1 MAPAYHPFVPAI
13 GNFRPLGCIWF
24 VSGHAKG
31 VGSVRRVAA
40 AVVAGLVLTLGLVSP
55 ARAAGAAG
63 IVLSN
68 VQVAWSSAAHTHV
81 RVTWEES
88 EPTGN
93 RVFVEYPWDRTSAR
107 ELATAAPNQVDLP
120 VADFF
125 ASPVVRIGVFG
136 ITDAGANTAPTV
148 HSAPFDTLTRAVP
161 VVDQVV
167 AVNGTYTL
175 RWHSAPDPVDENP
188 GDPLDLLNVPHHYQV
203 FVRPLPITAWSLVGS
218 PGPVATA
225 TFRTQDPPPFTVAV
239 RDSNEW
245 TRSPAVLWTEFYS
258 GRLGP
263 VTVPAATT
271 YGQPTVIS
279 GRFDRIGRRCVEA
292 TCSTTPI
299 GDIPRTVVLQARA
312 DATSP
317 WYAVG
322 TAQTY
327 DSGSFRFAPVARGT
341 RQYRVAVPD
350 RFAGNNFSL
359 GAIGPASTALTRP
372 RVLASFADSTVKLG
386 QPARARI
393 SVSPAVNV
401 RTTLQ
406 RWDGTAWRDLKRV
419 DLKSGWGD
427 YTFAATQR
435 GSYAY
440 RFLVPSSTYGGLPLT
455 WQVSPTF
462 VLTAS

>member
-1 MAPAYHPFVPAI
+1 M
-13 GNFRPLGCIWF
+13 
-24 VSGHAKG
+24 
-31 VGSVRRVAA
+31 RRVAA

-55 ARAAGAAG
+55 ARAAG

-81 RVTWEES
+81 RVTWQES

-93 RVFVEYPWDRTSAR
+93 RVFAEYPWDNGNGR
-107 ELATAAPNQVDLP
+107 ELPTAAPNQVDFP
-120 VADFF
+120 VAEFF
-125 ASPVVRIGVFG
+125 NSPVVRIGVFG
-136 ITDAGANTAPTV
+136 ITDAGVNTAPTV
-148 HSAPFDTLTRAVP
+148 HSVPFDTLTRGVP

-167 AVNGTYTL
+167 AVNGSYTL

-188 GDPLDLLNVPHHYQV
+188 GDPLDLANVPHHYQV
-203 FVRPLPITAWSLVGS
+203 FVRPLPTSVWSPVGS
-218 PGPVATA
+218 PGPTPTV
-225 TFRTQDPPPFTVAV
+225 TFPMQDAPPFTVAV

-245 TRSPAVLWTEFYS
+245 PRSPAVLWTEFYG
-258 GRLGP
+258 GRPGP

-271 YGQPTVIS
+271 YGQPTVIT
-279 GRFDRIGRRCVEA
+279 GRFDRIGRRCAEG
-292 TCSTTPI
+292 TCWTTPI

-327 DSGSFRFAPVARGT
+327 DSGSYRFAPVARGT

-350 RFAGNNFSL
+350 RYAGNNFSL
-359 GAIGPASTALTRP
+359 GAIGTPSTALTRP
-372 RVLASFADSTVKLG
+372 RVLASFADPTVKLG

-406 RWDGTAWRDLKRV
+406 RWDGTAWRDQKWV

-427 YTFAATQR
+427 HTFAATRR
-435 GSYAY
+435 GSSAY
-440 RFLVPSSTYGGLPLT
+440 RFLVPSSTYGGLPLA